1 MSNNELEASSLDAIG
16 LKGLKPQDYFQLLAQ
31 LTPEIVAR
39 LRTATEL
46 GKWENG
52 DSLTADQRE
61 HCLQAVIAWEY
72 KYLPE
77 SARTGYID
85 RGSKDRGI
93 KDRGKKR

>member
-1 MSNNELEASSLDAIG
+1 MSGNELEVSGLEAMG
-16 LKGLKPQDYFQLLAQ
+16 LKGVKPQDYSQLLAQ

-77 SARTGYID
+77 TARTGYID
-85 RGSKDRGI
+85 KGSKGRGN
-93 KDRGKKR
+93 KR